1 MALQHPD
8 SRELKTAS
16 QALRRAMDR
25 LYGIQKD
32 SKALEKEIKRAAD
45 ALAERQLDALMSGM
59 SVEELNRDKRGIRV
73 SALKSAGIENLGQLY
88 RRSKGSLESIEGI
101 GETNAAMIYNTVG
114 TIAATAKEGMRLK
127 LSAEDESPELKK
139 LISLLQRY
147 AAGRHPRMAAEEL
160 IADFGEEAD
169 MALSVSRKALGGL
182 GWLFSTAR
190 DKKNALAAAEDVLA
204 LSRCGIIDKAELIH
218 RDFMESAP
226 TGDAMESFRKNSA
239 PFAITLEY
247 VCGMAAAGAVP
258 DAVPAE
264 LAQAVNARKLDLSLL
279 RATLRPYQTFGTK
292 YILTQRY
299 SLLGD
304 EMGLGKT
311 MQAIAAM
318 AALKAEGG
326 THFLVVC
333 PASVLVNWCRE
344 VEKHSMLP
352 VTEIHGGDKAE
363 ELRDWLSQGGVA
375 VTTYETARAFTLPE
389 GFYLDM
395 LVADEAHYVKN
406 PTALRT
412 RALIRLCDRSDHVL
426 FMTGTPLEN
435 NVDEMCA
442 LLDIL
447 NPETALKAREL
458 KYLSNAP
465 QFRES
470 IANVYLRRTRE
481 DVLTELPEKIEKDQW
496 CRPTAEDWKGY
507 FAHVMAKNFMGMRRI
522 GWHTEELSK
531 SSKAQR
537 LCELISQA
545 RQEGRKVLV
554 FSYFRDTAEKVL
566 RLAGANAFGPINGSV
581 PSAKRQQIVDEF
593 SAAADGA
600 VLVCQITAGGTGLN
614 IQSAS
619 VVIFCEPQIKPSLET
634 QAISRAYRMG
644 QARSVV
650 VHRLL
655 CEGSIDE
662 EMVSLLRDKQEL
674 FDSFADVSVAG
685 SESLADEE
693 MRSWIN
699 RLIDSELE
707 KLEGTKPST
716 HVQNPRN

>member
-1 MALQHPD
+1 MALQRPD

-25 LYGIQKD
+25 LYSIQKD

-114 TIAATAKEGMRLK
+114 TIASTAKE
-127 LSAEDESPELKK
+127 
-139 LISLLQRY
+139 
-147 AAGRHPRMAAEEL
+147 
-160 IADFGEEAD
+160 
-169 MALSVSRKALGGL
+169 
-182 GWLFSTAR
+182 
-190 DKKNALAAAEDVLA
+190 
-204 LSRCGIIDKAELIH
+204 
-218 RDFMESAP
+218 
-226 TGDAMESFRKNSA
+226 
-239 PFAITLEY
+239 
-247 VCGMAAAGAVP
+247 
-258 DAVPAE
+258 
-264 LAQAVNARKLDLSLL
+264 
-279 RATLRPYQTFGTK
+279 
-292 YILTQRY
+292 
-299 SLLGD
+299 
-304 EMGLGKT
+304 
-311 MQAIAAM
+311 
-318 AALKAEGG
+318 
-326 THFLVVC
+326 
-333 PASVLVNWCRE
+333 
-344 VEKHSMLP
+344 
-352 VTEIHGGDKAE
+352 
-363 ELRDWLSQGGVA
+363 
-375 VTTYETARAFTLPE
+375 
-389 GFYLDM
+389 
-395 LVADEAHYVKN
+395 
-406 PTALRT
+406 
-412 RALIRLCDRSDHVL
+412 
-426 FMTGTPLEN
+426 
-435 NVDEMCA
+435 
-442 LLDIL
+442 
-447 NPETALKAREL
+447 
-458 KYLSNAP
+458 
-465 QFRES
+465 
-470 IANVYLRRTRE
+470 
-481 DVLTELPEKIEKDQW
+481 
-496 CRPTAEDWKGY
+496 
-507 FAHVMAKNFMGMRRI
+507 GMRRI
-522 GWHTEELSK
+522 GWHTEDLSK

-581 PSAKRQQIVDEF
+581 PSAKRQQIVDDF
-593 SAAADGA
+593 SNAPDGA

-716 HVQNPRN
+716 PVQNPQY